1 MAFEVINPH
10 GLDWDTP
17 TKKVNKGLKALKR
30 DKEAWIRAIP
40 PSPAHGSGTLQ
51 QRLWRL
57 VSDYVRIRDWHQ
69 FEGKCIATGK
79 YIPHWTQGNAG
90 HFKAYS
96 RCNGIYKFD
105 VRNIHL
111 QAASS
116 NVWGTMD
123 DWFSYAEELEKRHGI
138 TKVMIDAENQQTS
151 LKSLSTENILNQMKR
166 LLADMG
172 DLKEQPDY
180 YQRASTL
187 LAELHKLPQ

>member
-1 MAFEVINPH
+1 MNTT
-10 GLDWDTP
+10 L
-17 TKKVNKGLKALKR
+17 TKKVNKGLKRPKR
-30 DKEAWIRAIP
+30 GEEAWIRAIP
-40 PSPAHGSGTLQ
+40 PSHAHGSGTLQ

-57 VSDYVRIRDWHQ
+57 VSDYVRLRDWHQ

-96 RCNGIYKFD
+96 KCNGIYKFD

-123 DWFSYAEELEKRHGI
+123 DWFSYAEELQRRHGI
-138 TKVMIDAENQQTS
+138 TKIMIDAENQRTS
-151 LKSLSTENILNQMKR
+151 LKSLSTENIVNQMKR
-166 LLADMG
+166 LLADIG

-180 YQRASTL
+180 YLRASTL
-187 LAELHKLPQ
+187 LAELQQLPQ